1 MVSYFLRWTLLLAYP
16 NHRSMNR
23 VNAKCAVLLH
33 RTRATSLW
41 HHKITSKYYEVGQEN
56 WHFIFIKMRPLPAY
70 LRENFKSFLSGA
82 FRIKFFIW
90 RYCKYKEWA
99 SYFSAFMGNE
109 LGWGSDKS
117 SENRFAVHGNC
128 HVPHPSSFSHE
139 RRKKDTHSL
148 NKSDTKCKY
157 MSLAVGKILFS
168 WKERN
173 YCTCCSDP
181 NLLFNLTLKQ
191 VTRVYSKLRL

>member
-1 MVSYFLRWTLLLAYP
+1 MEIIYVPCKNTLSYLQWYHISFVEPCLAYP

-23 VNAKCAVLLH
+23 VNVKCAFLP
-33 RTRATSLW
+33 RKTRATSLW
-41 HHKITSKYYEVGQEN
+41 RHKITSKYYEVGQEN
-56 WHFIFIKMRPLPAY
+56 WHFIFIEMRPLPAY
-70 LRENFKSFLSGA
+70 LRENFKSFLSVT

-117 SENRFAVHGNC
+117 SENRFAVHGIC

-139 RRKKDTHSL
+139 RRKK
-148 NKSDTKCKY
+148 
-157 MSLAVGKILFS
+157 
-168 WKERN
+168 
-173 YCTCCSDP
+173 
-181 NLLFNLTLKQ
+181 TLIP
-191 VTRVYSKLRL
+191 